1 MHDGKLMCYAIITIN
16 LLLFVIDYFG
26 NSNDK
31 YLGLQSRKEAD
42 LRSIWRDLRDH
53 RSRNIAK
60 IRNEGFAQ
68 SLLVQSRSFP
78 IQTETMKEA
87 RLEGLFLELLDHPGI
102 IKLH

>member
-1 MHDGKLMCYAIITIN
+1 MFRNYNNH
-16 LLLFVIDYFG
+16 LLLFVINYLQ

-31 YLGLQSRKEAD
+31 YLGLQSLKEAD
-42 LRSIWRDLRDH
+42 LGSIWRDLRNH

-60 IRNEGFAQ
+60 IRNEGLAQ
-68 SLLVQSRSFP
+68 DLLVESRSFP